1 LPDEPVVVFRTDIDE
16 SIGDVYNP
24 VSFVDLR
31 SRAFACHE
39 RVTAGALKKSSR
51 RARSKHS
58 RLKRAR
64 YRRRR
69 LLAVLVLVCLFFGI
83 GTQAAAFFEAEG
95 ADSAGTAETAE
106 SPGFVPA
113 TFEGLLERG
122 DPNTIPADETRAPA
136 NEKMKDLA
144 SSRSRV
150 PTTETGDRPARK
162 EALEA
167 RKQARQEARKEA
179 ARLAASKE
187 AEQASGEPLD
197 VLVLGVDRRP
207 NSAEGESTRSDTMML
222 VRVTPAT
229 GEVKLLSVP
238 RDLYVEVESG
248 EKDRINTAYAYGGV
262 EKARAVMEDLTGVDI
277 DNHVIVDFEGFEKV
291 IDAMGKVRVD
301 VGKGVFPEHW
311 NMGEGFERL
320 NGHKA
325 LKYARYR
332 GTPGAD
338 LDRIDHQQKLLA
350 ALRRQALRWDTVTRL
365 PAIIKVTNENVKT
378 DLGIMQVIPLARALV
393 LNGEDNMMTTA
404 ELEGN
409 PTSLPDG
416 EQVLVPDDEANE
428 AIVQDFRQ

>member
-1 LPDEPVVVFRTDIDE
+1 
-16 SIGDVYNP
+16 
-24 VSFVDLR
+24 
-31 SRAFACHE
+31 
-39 RVTAGALKKSSR
+39 LKKTRS
-51 RARSKHS
+51 RARSK
-58 RLKRAR
+58 RNRFWRAR

-69 LLAVLVLVCLFFGI
+69 LLAGFVLASLFFGI
-83 GTQAAAFFEAEG
+83 GTQAAAFFEADG
-95 ADSAGTAETAE
+95 ADSAGTAESAR
-106 SPGFVPA
+106 SPRFVPA
-113 TFEGLLERG
+113 TFEGLPAQG
-122 DPNTIPADETRAPA
+122 DSGTIPTDEIRA
-136 NEKMKDLA
+136 KKDLA
-144 SSRSRV
+144 SSRTRE
-150 PTTETGDRPARK
+150 PTTNTRDQSARK
-162 EALEA
+162 AALEA
-167 RKQARQEARKEA
+167 RKQARLEARKEA
-179 ARLAASKE
+179 AKEVREAREEAARLAAAKE
-187 AEQASGEPLD
+187 AEQASGDPLD

-207 NSAEGESTRSDTMML
+207 SSAEGESTRSDTMML

-248 EKDRINTAYAYGGV
+248 EEDRINTAYAYGGV

-277 DNHVIVDFEGFEKV
+277 DNYVIVDFEGFEKV

-365 PAIIKVTNENVKT
+365 PEIIKVTNENVNT
-378 DLGIMQVIPLARALV
+378 DLGILQVIPLARALV
-393 LNGEDNMMTTA
+393 LNGEDNKMTTA
-404 ELEGN
+404 ELEGH
-409 PTSLPDG
+409 PKFRHDG

-428 AIVQDFRQ
+428 AILQDFRQ

>member
-1 LPDEPVVVFRTDIDE
+1 MKKT
-16 SIGDVYNP
+16 
-24 VSFVDLR
+24 R
-31 SRAFACHE
+31 S
-39 RVTAGALKKSSR
+39 
-51 RARSKHS
+51 RARSK
-58 RLKRAR
+58 RNRFWRAR

-69 LLAVLVLVCLFFGI
+69 LLGGFVLACLFFTI
-83 GTQAAAFFEAEG
+83 GTQAAAFFKGEEAGSVG
-95 ADSAGTAETAE
+95 AKETAG
-106 SPGFVPA
+106 SPGFVPV
-113 TFEGLLERG
+113 TFEGLLAQEDSG
-122 DPNTIPADETRAPA
+122 TIPTDEAKK
-136 NEKMKDLA
+136 NLA
-144 SSRSRV
+144 SSRSRELA
-150 PTTETGDRPARK
+150 TETRDQSARK

-167 RKQARQEARKEA
+167 RKQARLEARKEA
-179 ARLAASKE
+179 ARLEASKEAAKEAREEAARRAAAKE

-207 NSAEGESTRSDTMML
+207 SSAEGESTRSDTMML
-222 VRVTPAT
+222 VRVIPAT

-238 RDLYVEVESG
+238 RDLYVEVQSG

-262 EKARAVMEDLTGVDI
+262 EKARAVMEDLSGVHI
-277 DNHVIVDFEGFEKV
+277 DNYVVVDFKGFEKV

-301 VGKGVFPEHW
+301 VGKGVFPEPW

-365 PAIIKVTNENVKT
+365 PAIVRITNENVNT

-393 LNGEDNMMTTA
+393 LNGEDNKMTRA

-409 PTSLPDG
+409 PKFLSDG
-416 EQVLVPDDEANE
+416 EQVLVPDVEANE
-428 AIVQDFRQ
+428 AILQDFRQ

>member
-1 LPDEPVVVFRTDIDE
+1 
-16 SIGDVYNP
+16 
-24 VSFVDLR
+24 
-31 SRAFACHE
+31 
-39 RVTAGALKKSSR
+39 LKKTRS
-51 RARSKHS
+51 RARSK
-58 RLKRAR
+58 RNRFWRAR

-69 LLAVLVLVCLFFGI
+69 LLAGFVLACLFFAI
-83 GTQAAAFFEAEG
+83 GTQAAAFFKGEEAGSVG
-95 ADSAGTAETAE
+95 AKETAG
-106 SPGFVPA
+106 SPGFVPV
-113 TFEGLLERG
+113 TFEGLLAQEDSG
-122 DPNTIPADETRAPA
+122 TIPTDEAKK
-136 NEKMKDLA
+136 NLA
-144 SSRSRV
+144 SSRSRE
-150 PTTETGDRPARK
+150 PTAKTRK
-162 EALEA
+162 PPLRKVALEA

-179 ARLAASKE
+179 ARLAAAKE

-197 VLVLGVDRRP
+197 VLVFGVDLRP

-222 VRVTPAT
+222 VRVIPAT

-248 EKDRINTAYAYGGV
+248 EEDRINTAYAYGGV

-277 DNHVIVDFEGFEKV
+277 DNYVIVDFEGFEKV

-301 VGKGVFPEHW
+301 VGKGVFPEYW

-365 PAIIKVTNENVKT
+365 PAIIRVTNENVNT

-393 LNGEDNMMTTA
+393 LNGEDNKMTRA
-404 ELEGN
+404 ELEGQ
-409 PTSLPDG
+409 PKFLSDG
-416 EQVLVPDDEANE
+416 EQVLVPDEEANE
-428 AIVQDFRQ
+428 AILQDFRQ

>member
-1 LPDEPVVVFRTDIDE
+1 
-16 SIGDVYNP
+16 
-24 VSFVDLR
+24 
-31 SRAFACHE
+31 
-39 RVTAGALKKSSR
+39 LKKTRS
-51 RARSKHS
+51 RARSK
-58 RLKRAR
+58 RNRFWRAR

-69 LLAVLVLVCLFFGI
+69 LLAGFVLACLFFAI
-83 GTQAAAFFEAEG
+83 GTQAAAFFKREEAGSVG
-95 ADSAGTAETAE
+95 AKETAG
-106 SPGFVPA
+106 SPGFVSV
-113 TFEGLLERG
+113 TFEGLLAQK
-122 DPNTIPADETRAPA
+122 DSSTIPADEARASA
-136 NEKMKDLA
+136 HEATKDLA
-144 SSRSRV
+144 SSRSRE
-150 PTTETGDRPARK
+150 PTAKTRK
-162 EALEA
+162 PPVRKVALEA

-179 ARLAASKE
+179 ARLAAAKE

-207 NSAEGESTRSDTMML
+207 SSAEGESTRSDTMML
-222 VRVTPAT
+222 VRVIPAT

-238 RDLYVEVESG
+238 RDLYVEVQSG

-277 DNHVIVDFEGFEKV
+277 DNYVIVDFEGFEKV

-350 ALRRQALRWDTVTRL
+350 ALRRQALRWDIVTRL
-365 PAIIKVTNENVKT
+365 PAIIRVTNENVNT

-393 LNGEDNMMTTA
+393 LNGEDNKMTRA
-404 ELEGN
+404 ELEGQ
-409 PTSLPDG
+409 PKFLSDG
-416 EQVLVPDDEANE
+416 EQVLVPDEEANE
-428 AIVQDFRQ
+428 AILQDFRQ

>member
-1 LPDEPVVVFRTDIDE
+1 
-16 SIGDVYNP
+16 
-24 VSFVDLR
+24 
-31 SRAFACHE
+31 
-39 RVTAGALKKSSR
+39 LKKTRS
-51 RARSKHS
+51 RARSK
-58 RLKRAR
+58 RNRFWRAR

-69 LLAVLVLVCLFFGI
+69 LLAGFVLACLFFAI
-83 GTQAAAFFEAEG
+83 GTQAAAFFKGEEAGSVG
-95 ADSAGTAETAE
+95 AKETAG
-106 SPGFVPA
+106 SPGFVPV
-113 TFEGLLERG
+113 TFEGLLAQEDSG
-122 DPNTIPADETRAPA
+122 TIPTDEAT
-136 NEKMKDLA
+136 KDLA
-144 SSRSRV
+144 SSRSRE
-150 PTTETGDRPARK
+150 PTAKTRK
-162 EALEA
+162 PPVRKVALEA

-179 ARLAASKE
+179 ARLAAAKE

-207 NSAEGESTRSDTMML
+207 SSAEGESTRSDTMML
-222 VRVTPAT
+222 VRVIPAT

-238 RDLYVEVESG
+238 RDLYVEVQSG

-277 DNHVIVDFEGFEKV
+277 DNYVIVDFEGFEKV

-350 ALRRQALRWDTVTRL
+350 ALRRQALRWDIVTRL
-365 PAIIKVTNENVKT
+365 PAIIRVTNENVNT

-393 LNGEDNMMTTA
+393 LNGEDNKMTRA
-404 ELEGN
+404 ELEGQ
-409 PTSLPDG
+409 PKFLSDG
-416 EQVLVPDDEANE
+416 EQVLVPDEEANE
-428 AIVQDFRQ
+428 AILQDFRQ

>member
-1 LPDEPVVVFRTDIDE
+1 LK
-16 SIGDVYNP
+16 
-24 VSFVDLR
+24 R
-31 SRAFACHE
+31 SRFW
-39 RVTAGALKKSSR
+39 
-51 RARSKHS
+51 
-58 RLKRAR
+58 RAR

-69 LLAVLVLVCLFFGI
+69 RLAVLVLACLFFGI
-83 GTQAAAFFEAEG
+83 GMQTAALFKDEG
-95 ADSAGTAETAE
+95 AGSAGATETSG
-106 SPGFVPA
+106 SPGFVPV
-113 TFEGLLERG
+113 TFEGLLAQK
-122 DPNTIPADETRAPA
+122 DSSTIPADEARASA
-136 NEKMKDLA
+136 HEATKDLA
-144 SSRSRV
+144 SSRSRE
-150 PTTETGDRPARK
+150 PTAKTRKPPARK
-162 EALEA
+162 VALEA

-179 ARLAASKE
+179 ARLAAAKE
-187 AEQASGEPLD
+187 AEQASDEPLD

-222 VRVTPAT
+222 VRVIPAT

-238 RDLYVEVESG
+238 RDLYVEVQSG

-277 DNHVIVDFEGFEKV
+277 DNYVIVDFEGFEKV

-350 ALRRQALRWDTVTRL
+350 ALRRQALRWDIVTRL
-365 PAIIKVTNENVKT
+365 PAIIRVTNENVNT

-393 LNGEDNMMTTA
+393 LNGEDNKMTRA
-404 ELEGN
+404 ELEGQ
-409 PTSLPDG
+409 PKFLSDG
-416 EQVLVPDDEANE
+416 EQVLVPDEEANE
-428 AIVQDFRQ
+428 AILQDFRQ

>member
-1 LPDEPVVVFRTDIDE
+1 
-16 SIGDVYNP
+16 
-24 VSFVDLR
+24 
-31 SRAFACHE
+31 
-39 RVTAGALKKSSR
+39 LKKTRS
-51 RARSKHS
+51 RARSKRS
-58 RLKRAR
+58 RFWRAR

-69 LLAVLVLVCLFFGI
+69 LLAGFVLACLFFGI
-83 GTQAAAFFEAEG
+83 GTQAAAFFEADG
-95 ADSAGTAETAE
+95 ADSAGTSE
-106 SPGFVPA
+106 SARSLRFVPA
-113 TFEGLLERG
+113 TFEGLPAQG
-122 DPNTIPADETRAPA
+122 DSGTIPTDEIRA
-136 NEKMKDLA
+136 KKDLA
-144 SSRSRV
+144 SSRTRE
-150 PTTETGDRPARK
+150 PTTDTRDQSARK
-162 EALEA
+162 AALEA
-167 RKQARQEARKEA
+167 RKQARLEARKEA
-179 ARLAASKE
+179 AKEAREAREEAARLAAAKE
-187 AEQASGEPLD
+187 AEQASGDPLD

-207 NSAEGESTRSDTMML
+207 SSAEGESTRSDTMML

-277 DNHVIVDFEGFEKV
+277 DNYVIVDFEGFEKV

-350 ALRRQALRWDTVTRL
+350 ALRRQALQWDTVTRL
-365 PAIIKVTNENVKT
+365 PAIIRVTNENVNT
-378 DLGIMQVIPLARALV
+378 DLGILQVIPLARALV
-393 LNGEDNMMTTA
+393 LNGEDNKMTSA
-404 ELEGN
+404 ELEGH
-409 PTSLPDG
+409 PRSLPDG

-428 AIVQDFRQ
+428 AILQDFRQ

>member
-1 LPDEPVVVFRTDIDE
+1 
-16 SIGDVYNP
+16 
-24 VSFVDLR
+24 
-31 SRAFACHE
+31 
-39 RVTAGALKKSSR
+39 LKKTRS
-51 RARSKHS
+51 RARSK
-58 RLKRAR
+58 RNRFWRAR

-69 LLAVLVLVCLFFGI
+69 LLAGFVLACLFFAI
-83 GTQAAAFFEAEG
+83 GTQAAAFFKGEEAGSVG
-95 ADSAGTAETAE
+95 AKETAE
-106 SPGFVPA
+106 SPGFVPV
-113 TFEGLLERG
+113 TFEGLLAQEDSG
-122 DPNTIPADETRAPA
+122 TIPTDEAKK
-136 NEKMKDLA
+136 NLA
-144 SSRSRV
+144 SSRSRELA
-150 PTTETGDRPARK
+150 TETRDQSARK
-162 EALEA
+162 EALQA
-167 RKQARQEARKEA
+167 RKQARLEARKEA
-179 ARLAASKE
+179 AKEAREEAARLAAAKE

-207 NSAEGESTRSDTMML
+207 NSSEGESTRSDTMML
-222 VRVTPAT
+222 VRVIPAT

-238 RDLYVEVESG
+238 RDLYVGVQSG

-277 DNHVIVDFEGFEKV
+277 DNYVIVDFEDFEKV

-365 PAIIKVTNENVKT
+365 PAIVRITNENVNT

-393 LNGEDNMMTTA
+393 LNGEDNKLTRA

-409 PTSLPDG
+409 PKFLSDG
-416 EQVLVPDDEANE
+416 EQVLVPDVEANE
-428 AIVQDFRQ
+428 AILQDFRQ

>member
-1 LPDEPVVVFRTDIDE
+1 
-16 SIGDVYNP
+16 
-24 VSFVDLR
+24 
-31 SRAFACHE
+31 
-39 RVTAGALKKSSR
+39 LKKTRS
-51 RARSKHS
+51 RARSKRS
-58 RLKRAR
+58 RFMRAR

-69 LLAVLVLVCLFFGI
+69 RLAVLVLASLFFGI
-83 GTQAAAFFEAEG
+83 GTQAAALFKAEAPG
-95 ADSAGTAETAE
+95 SAGAAETAE

-113 TFEGLLERG
+113 TFEGLLAQG
-122 DPNTIPADETRAPA
+122 DSNAIPADEPRTPA
-136 NEKMKDLA
+136 YKTTKDLA
-144 SSRSRV
+144 ASRSRE
-150 PTTETGDRPARK
+150 PTNETKDKSARKAALEVRK
-162 EALEA
+162 EAA
-167 RKQARQEARKEA
+167 QEAREEA

-222 VRVTPAT
+222 VRVIPAT

-238 RDLYVEVESG
+238 RDLYIEVKPE

-262 EKARAVMEDLTGVDI
+262 ENARTVMENLTSVDI
-277 DNHVIVDFEGFEKV
+277 DNYVIVDFEGFEKV

-311 NMGEGFERL
+311 YMGEGFERL

-365 PAIIKVTNENVKT
+365 PAIIKVTNENVNT
-378 DLGIMQVIPLARALV
+378 DLGILQVIPLARALV
-393 LNGEDNMMTTA
+393 LNGEDNKMTTA
-404 ELEGN
+404 ELEGH
-409 PTSLPDG
+409 PKSLSDG

-428 AIVQDFRQ
+428 AILQDFRQ

>member
-1 LPDEPVVVFRTDIDE
+1 
-16 SIGDVYNP
+16 
-24 VSFVDLR
+24 
-31 SRAFACHE
+31 
-39 RVTAGALKKSSR
+39 LKKTRS

-58 RLKRAR
+58 RLRRAR

-69 LLAVLVLVCLFFGI
+69 LLAVLVLACLFFGI
-83 GTQAAAFFEAEG
+83 GTQAAAFLKVEG
-95 ADSAGTAETAE
+95 AGSAGPAETAGA
-106 SPGFVPA
+106 PGFVPA
-113 TFEGLLERG
+113 AFEGLLAQG
-122 DPNTIPADETRAPA
+122 GSGTIPAGEIRETT
-136 NEKMKDLA
+136 NDLAA
-144 SSRSRV
+144 SSRRE
-150 PTTETGDRPARK
+150 PATETRDQSARKETLNARK
-162 EALEA
+162 EAAKEA
-167 RKQARQEARKEA
+167 RQEA

-187 AEQASGEPLD
+187 AEQASSEPLD

-229 GEVKLLSVP
+229 GEVELLSVP
-238 RDLYVEVESG
+238 RDLYVEVKSG
-248 EKDRINTAYAYGGV
+248 EKDRINTAYGYGGV
-262 EKARAVMEDLTGVDI
+262 EKSRAVMEDLTGVDI
-277 DNHVIVDFEGFEKV
+277 DNYVIVDFEGFEKV

-350 ALRRQALRWDTVTRL
+350 ALRRQALRWDIVTRL
-365 PAIIKVTNENVKT
+365 PAIIKVTNENVNT

-393 LNGEDNMMTTA
+393 LNGEDNKMTRA

-409 PTSLPDG
+409 PKFLSDG
-416 EQVLVPDDEANE
+416 EQVLVPDDEAN
-428 AIVQDFRQ
+428 ATILQDFRQ

>member
-1 LPDEPVVVFRTDIDE
+1 
-16 SIGDVYNP
+16 
-24 VSFVDLR
+24 
-31 SRAFACHE
+31 
-39 RVTAGALKKSSR
+39 LKKTRS
-51 RARSKHS
+51 RARSK
-58 RLKRAR
+58 RNRFWRAR

-69 LLAVLVLVCLFFGI
+69 LLAGFVLACLFFTI
-83 GTQAAAFFEAEG
+83 GTQAAAFFKGEEAGSVG
-95 ADSAGTAETAE
+95 AKETAG
-106 SPGFVPA
+106 SPGFVPV
-113 TFEGLLERG
+113 TFEGLLAQEDSG
-122 DPNTIPADETRAPA
+122 TIPTDEAKK
-136 NEKMKDLA
+136 NLA
-144 SSRSRV
+144 SSRSRE
-150 PTTETGDRPARK
+150 PATETGDRLARK

-167 RKQARQEARKEA
+167 RKQARLEARKEA
-179 ARLAASKE
+179 AKEAREEAARRAAAKE

-207 NSAEGESTRSDTMML
+207 SSAEGESTRSDTMML
-222 VRVTPAT
+222 VRVIPAT

-248 EKDRINTAYAYGGV
+248 EEDRINTAYAYGGV

-277 DNHVIVDFEGFEKV
+277 DNYVIVDFEGFEKV

-350 ALRRQALRWDTVTRL
+350 ALRRQALRWDIVTRL
-365 PAIIKVTNENVKT
+365 PAIIRVTNENVNT

-393 LNGEDNMMTTA
+393 LNGEDNKMTRA

-409 PTSLPDG
+409 PKFLSDG
-416 EQVLVPDDEANE
+416 EQVLVPDEEANE
-428 AIVQDFRQ
+428 AILQDFRQ

>member
-1 LPDEPVVVFRTDIDE
+1 M
-16 SIGDVYNP
+16 
-24 VSFVDLR
+24 
-31 SRAFACHE
+31 
-39 RVTAGALKKSSR
+39 
-51 RARSKHS
+51 
-58 RLKRAR
+58 RAR

-69 LLAVLVLVCLFFGI
+69 LVAVLVLACLFFGI
-83 GTQAAAFFEAEG
+83 GTQAAAFFKAEG
-95 ADSAGTAETAE
+95 AGSAGAAETAG

-113 TFEGLLERG
+113 TFEGLLAQG
-122 DPNTIPADETRAPA
+122 DSSTIPADETRAPA
-136 NEKMKDLA
+136 HETTKDLA
-144 SSRSRV
+144 ASRSRE
-150 PTTETGDRPARK
+150 PTTETRDQSARK
-162 EALEA
+162 GAL
-167 RKQARQEARKEA
+167 EARKEA
-179 ARLAASKE
+179 AKGARQKAARQAASKE

-207 NSAEGESTRSDTMML
+207 NSAEGASTRSDTMML

-238 RDLYVEVESG
+238 RDLYVEAESG
-248 EKDRINTAYAYGGV
+248 ERDRINTAYAYGGV
-262 EKARAVMEDLTGVDI
+262 DQARAVMEDLTGVDI
-277 DNHVIVDFEGFEKV
+277 DNYVIVDFEGFEKV

-301 VGKGVFPEHW
+301 VGTGVFPEHW

-320 NGHKA
+320 NGYKA

-365 PAIIKVTNENVKT
+365 PAIIKVTNENVNT
-378 DLGIMQVIPLARALV
+378 DLGILQVIPLARALV
-393 LNGEDNMMTTA
+393 LNGEDNKMTTA

-428 AIVQDFRQ
+428 AILQDFRQ